1 MYECSISRLL
11 HFVYAILME
20 RITGGKRYET
30 SHGLTVLIFF
40 FQKGGRLFPMM
51 IQEYTN
57 YVEEDILHLYNS
69 VGWTAYTDHPA
80 TLREGFSHSLLTL
93 AAYEDD
99 QLVGLIRTVGDGV
112 TVVLIQDLLVLP
124 DYQHKGIGSRLLQAA
139 LDRFSHV
146 RQIQLVT
153 DQTEKN
159 ISFYQSRG
167 FMVLSQFGCC
177 GMMRS

>member
-1 MYECSISRLL
+1 M
-11 HFVYAILME
+11 
-20 RITGGKRYET
+20 
-30 SHGLTVLIFF
+30 
-40 FQKGGRLFPMM
+40 
-51 IQEYTN
+51 
-57 YVEEDILHLYNS
+57 LHLYAS
-69 VGWTAYTDHPA
+69 VGWTAYTDHPD

-99 QLVGLIRTVGDGV
+99 RLVGLIRMVGDGV
-112 TVVLIQDLLVLP
+112 TVVLIQDLLILP
-124 DYQHKGIGSRLLQAA
+124 EYQRKGIGTKLMKAA

-159 ISFYQSRG
+159 IAFYQSQG
-167 FMVLSQFGCC
+167 FVALSQFGGC

>member
-1 MYECSISRLL
+1 
-11 HFVYAILME
+11 
-20 RITGGKRYET
+20 
-30 SHGLTVLIFF
+30 
-40 FQKGGRLFPMM
+40 MM

-57 YVEEDILHLYNS
+57 YIEKDVLPLYAS
-69 VGWTAYTDHPA
+69 VGWTAYTDHPD

-93 AAYEDD
+93 AAYENDR
-99 QLVGLIRTVGDGV
+99 LVGLIRLVGDGV

-124 DYQHKGIGSRLLQAA
+124 EYQRKGIGSRLLQAA

-159 ISFYQSRG
+159 ISFYQSQG
-167 FMVLSQFGCC
+167 FEALSQFGCC

>member
-1 MYECSISRLL
+1 M
-11 HFVYAILME
+11 
-20 RITGGKRYET
+20 T
-30 SHGLTVLIFF
+30 
-40 FQKGGRLFPMM
+40 
-51 IQEYTN
+51 IQEYTD
-57 YVEEDILHLYNS
+57 YVEKDVLHLYAS
-69 VGWTAYTDHPA
+69 VGWTAYTDHPD

-99 QLVGLIRTVGDGV
+99 RLVGLIRMVGDGV
-112 TVVLIQDLLVLP
+112 TVVLIQDLLILP
-124 DYQHKGIGSRLLQAA
+124 EYQRKGIGTKLMQAA

-159 ISFYQSRG
+159 IAFYQSQG
-167 FMVLSQFGCC
+167 FVALSQFGGC

>member
-1 MYECSISRLL
+1 M
-11 HFVYAILME
+11 
-20 RITGGKRYET
+20 T
-30 SHGLTVLIFF
+30 
-40 FQKGGRLFPMM
+40 
-51 IQEYTN
+51 IQEYTD
-57 YVEEDILHLYNS
+57 YIEKDVLHLYTS
-69 VGWTAYTDHPA
+69 VGWTAYTDHPD

-99 QLVGLIRTVGDGV
+99 RLVGLIRMVGDGV
-112 TVVLIQDLLVLP
+112 TVVLIQDLLILP
-124 DYQHKGIGSRLLQAA
+124 EYQRKGIGTKLMQAA

-159 ISFYQSRG
+159 IAFYQSQG
-167 FMVLSQFGCC
+167 FVALSQFGGC

>member
-1 MYECSISRLL
+1 M
-11 HFVYAILME
+11 
-20 RITGGKRYET
+20 T
-30 SHGLTVLIFF
+30 
-40 FQKGGRLFPMM
+40 
-51 IQEYTN
+51 IQEYTD
-57 YVEEDILHLYNS
+57 YIEKDVLHLYAS
-69 VGWTAYTDHPA
+69 VGWTAYTDHPD

-99 QLVGLIRTVGDGV
+99 RLVGLIRMVGDGV
-112 TVVLIQDLLVLP
+112 TVVLIQDLLILP
-124 DYQHKGIGSRLLQAA
+124 EYQRKGIGTKLMQAA

-159 ISFYQSRG
+159 IAFYQSQG
-167 FMVLSQFGCC
+167 FVALSQFGGC

>member
-1 MYECSISRLL
+1 M
-11 HFVYAILME
+11 
-20 RITGGKRYET
+20 T
-30 SHGLTVLIFF
+30 
-40 FQKGGRLFPMM
+40 
-51 IQEYTN
+51 IQEYTD
-57 YVEEDILHLYNS
+57 YVEKDVLHLYAS
-69 VGWTAYTDHPA
+69 VGWTAYTDHPD

-99 QLVGLIRTVGDGV
+99 RLVGLIRMVGDGV
-112 TVVLIQDLLVLP
+112 TVVLIQDLLILP
-124 DYQHKGIGSRLLQAA
+124 EYQRKGIGTKLMQAA

-159 ISFYQSRG
+159 IALYQSQG
-167 FMVLSQFGCC
+167 FVALSQFGGC

>member
-1 MYECSISRLL
+1 MTI
-11 HFVYAILME
+11 
-20 RITGGKRYET
+20 
-30 SHGLTVLIFF
+30 
-40 FQKGGRLFPMM
+40 QK
-51 IQEYTN
+51 YTD
-57 YVEEDILHLYNS
+57 YVEKDVLHLYAS
-69 VGWTAYTDHPA
+69 VGWTAYTDHPD

-99 QLVGLIRTVGDGV
+99 RLVGLIRMVGDGV
-112 TVVLIQDLLVLP
+112 TVVLIQDLLILP
-124 DYQHKGIGSRLLQAA
+124 EYQRKGIGTKLMQAA

-159 ISFYQSRG
+159 IAFYQSQG
-167 FMVLSQFGCC
+167 FVALSQFGGC

>member
-1 MYECSISRLL
+1 M
-11 HFVYAILME
+11 
-20 RITGGKRYET
+20 T
-30 SHGLTVLIFF
+30 
-40 FQKGGRLFPMM
+40 
-51 IQEYTN
+51 IQEYTD
-57 YVEEDILHLYNS
+57 YVEKDVLHLYAS
-69 VGWTAYTDHPA
+69 VGWTAYTDHPD

-99 QLVGLIRTVGDGV
+99 RLVGLIRMVGDGV
-112 TVVLIQDLLVLP
+112 TVVLIQDLLILP
-124 DYQHKGIGSRLLQAA
+124 EYQRKGIGTKLMRAA

-159 ISFYQSRG
+159 IAFYQSQG
-167 FMVLSQFGCC
+167 FVALSQFGGC